1 MLRQNVQPVDY
12 EPLILSPNRNLRMLG
27 LSVVWRFGIEDAEE
41 ILLRIVAENRSE
53 ESVGAMYVLCTLHS
67 VITRP
72 EVEKIRGRNE
82 SRSAQGTAA
91 LYCPAGILRER
102 FAGIHS

>member
-41 ILLRIVAENRSE
+41 ILLRIVAETGPRSP
-53 ESVGAMYVLCTLHS
+53 SVRCTFF
-67 VITRP
+67 VRCT
-72 EVEKIRGRNE
+72 V
-82 SRSAQGTAA
+82 
-91 LYCPAGILRER
+91 
-102 FAGIHS
+102 